1 MLIFPK
7 QINIQA
13 FKKITIPRTF
23 TACLKTCSENFI
35 ATDIGFKNSFLKMLW
50 DSIIYIFLLYLKGTN
65 VNQNMGRHCKEIQ
78 WKRVELSIIFTKNMF
93 CIFSFLII
101 AIIIYRELS
110 SSLSR
115 ISGRCMWMPSP
126 SSYDSFGNM
135 VRYSL
140 YRIALEEFYFNH
152 KKRSLHVNSENL
164 NTLCEE

>member
-1 MLIFPK
+1 MRFDYLFF
-7 QINIQA
+7 Q
-13 FKKITIPRTF
+13 
-23 TACLKTCSENFI
+23 
-35 ATDIGFKNSFLKMLW
+35 
-50 DSIIYIFLLYLKGTN
+50 LYLKGTN

-126 SSYDSFGNM
+126 SSYDAFGNM

-152 KKRSLHVNSENL
+152 KKRSLHVNSENSEYPMWRIKIIETLKIL
-164 NTLCEE
+164 NILWILIHLSRPRVELPTYNVSVCIHSALIRSVTCIS